1 MITRYAEWVVRWRWP
16 ILLVTFLWVGLAAS
30 GARFLQFSSD
40 YRDFFGDGNPQ
51 LQAFEELQDTYTKS
65 DNLLFVLTPA
75 DGNVFTPHTLETV
88 QWLTEQA
95 WQVPYSTRVDSITN
109 FQHTRAIEDDLMV
122 ADLVPD
128 AALLTPVQLADIRS
142 IALAEPLL
150 IDRLINAA
158 ADVTA
163 VNVTIQLPG
172 EKIDEVPEVAGFAR
186 KLVEQLHAH
195 DPSVDIHLSG
205 MTMMNNSFS
214 ESSRKDVA
222 TLVPLMFLTVIVV
235 LGILLRSISASF
247 TTILVIFMSI
257 VVGMGMLGWSG
268 LRLTSPTASAPII
281 ILTMAV
287 ADAVHLL
294 STFLHG
300 MRYGLDKREAII
312 ESMRIN
318 FQPIFLTSITTMIG
332 FLTINFSEVPPLRH
346 MGNTVAVGVF
356 AAFILSITFLPA
368 FIVMLPVRIQ
378 KHAGRQTR
386 AMAAL
391 SKAVVNNR
399 RPLLWVMSLTAVLFI
414 SFVSKNEINDEFV
427 KYFDETVQFRIDS
440 DYASDKLIGPYTIE
454 YSLDSGTE
462 GGISDPAFL
471 ASVQQFVDYLHT
483 LPDVTHVY
491 SITDV
496 LKRLNKNLHGDDP
509 DFYRLP
515 ESRNLAAQYLLL
527 YEMSLPY
534 GLDLNNQINVG
545 KSATRLQVSLINQ
558 SSKSM
563 LELEH
568 KVNQWLEQNMP
579 EIRTAAGSANIMFA
593 HIGQRNAKSLTGGAA
608 IALVLI
614 SVILIFAL
622 RSFRIGA
629 ISIVPNLV
637 PVGIA
642 FGIWG
647 LISGQVGMSLSVVTG
662 MTLGI
667 VVDDTVHFLSKYLRA
682 RREKGLS
689 SEEAIHYAFANVG
702 IALIVTT
709 LVLVSGFF
717 VLTFSSFKLNSD
729 MGLVTSI
736 TIAVALIM
744 DFLLLPPLLMKLDGK
759 TYAQT
764 THNPATQSSAV

>member
-1 MITRYAEWVVRWRWP
+1 M
-16 ILLVTFLWVGLAAS
+16 
-30 GARFLQFSSD
+30 
-40 YRDFFGDGNPQ
+40 
-51 LQAFEELQDTYTKS
+51 
-65 DNLLFVLTPA
+65 
-75 DGNVFTPHTLETV
+75 
-88 QWLTEQA
+88 
-95 WQVPYSTRVDSITN
+95 PYSTRVDSLTN
-109 FQHTRAIEDDLMV
+109 FQHTRAFDDDLII

-128 AALLTPVQLADIRS
+128 PSSLSPTQLADIRS

-150 IDRLINAA
+150 IDRLINAE

-172 EKIDEVPEVAGFAR
+172 EKIDEVPEVAAFAR
-186 KLVEQLHAH
+186 GLVERLEAH
-195 DPSVDIHLSG
+195 DGNVEVHLSG
-205 MTMMNNSFS
+205 MTMMNNSFG
-214 ESSRKDVA
+214 ESSRKDIA

-235 LGILLRSISASF
+235 LGLLLRSISASI
-247 TTILVIFMSI
+247 TTVLVIFMSI
-257 VVGMGMLGWSG
+257 VVGMGLLGWSG

-287 ADAVHLL
+287 ADAVHVL

-300 MRYGLDKREAII
+300 MRYGLDKRDAIV
-312 ESMRIN
+312 ESLRIN
-318 FQPIFLTSITTMIG
+318 FQPIFLTSVTTMIG

-368 FIVMLPVRIQ
+368 LIVMLPVKIQ

-391 SKAVVNNR
+391 SKMVVDNR
-399 RPLLWVMSLTAVLFI
+399 RPLLWVTSFVAILFI

-440 DYASDKLIGPYTIE
+440 DYASEKLIGPYTIE

-462 GGISDPAFL
+462 CGISDPAFL
-471 ASVQQFVDYLHT
+471 AKIQQFEDYLHT

-491 SITDV
+491 SITDI

-509 DFYRLP
+509 AFYRLP
-515 ESRNLAAQYLLL
+515 DNRDLSAQYLLL

-545 KSATRLQVSLINQ
+545 KSATRIQVTLVDQ

-563 LELEH
+563 LELEQ
-568 KVNQWLEQNMP
+568 KVGRWLQQNAP
-579 EIRTAAGSANIMFA
+579 EIRTSTGSANIMFA
-593 HIGQRNAKSLTGGAA
+593 HIGQRNAKSLTGGAV

-614 SVILIFAL
+614 SLILIFAL
-622 RSFRIGA
+622 RSARIGA

-682 RREKGLS
+682 RREKGFS

-709 LVLVSGFF
+709 VVLVSGFL
-717 VLTFSSFKLNSD
+717 VLTFSSFKLNAD

-759 TYAQT
+759 KYEQT
-764 THNPATQSSAV
+764 IGNSATQSAAT